1 MPPSGANRD
10 EWVADVSSFVR
21 NGFGNA
27 AGFVTTA
34 DVARVRASTSDRKTP
49 WTYDTLQATLPKA
62 LIPDTTWKVTASHHA
77 PPTPSPN
84 AAGGFSM
91 PPDPMGALN
100 YLGWTS
106 GVSQQA
112 GMWFQ
117 VELPRVARVT
127 ELQFT
132 ASALGGGR
140 GAPVQWTT
148 PRRFQVQTSTDGT
161 TWSAPVAEGPGTEG
175 TTIVTFTPVAAKY
188 VRITQTE
195 TVTNAPPWSM
205 RLLRLYEAP

>member
-1 MPPSGANRD
+1 
-10 EWVADVSSFVR
+10 
-21 NGFGNA
+21 
-27 AGFVTTA
+27 
-34 DVARVRASTSDRKTP
+34 
-49 WTYDTLQATLPKA
+49 
-62 LIPDTTWKVTASHHA
+62 
-77 PPTPSPN
+77 
-84 AAGGFSM
+84 
-91 PPDPMGALN
+91 MGALN

-140 GAPVQWTT
+140 GAHVQWTT

>member
-1 MPPSGANRD
+1 
-10 EWVADVSSFVR
+10 
-21 NGFGNA
+21 
-27 AGFVTTA
+27 
-34 DVARVRASTSDRKTP
+34 
-49 WTYDTLQATLPKA
+49 
-62 LIPDTTWKVTASHHA
+62 
-77 PPTPSPN
+77 
-84 AAGGFSM
+84 M

-106 GVSQQA
+106 GVPQEA

-117 VELPRVARVT
+117 VELPRAARVM

-140 GAPVQWTT
+140 GAPVQWTS
-148 PRRFQVQTSTDGT
+148 PRRYQVQVSTDGT
-161 TWSAPVAEGPGTEG
+161 NWSAPVAEGTGVDG
-175 TTIVTFTPVAAKY
+175 TTIVTFAPVSAKF